1 MRRAAALRVAALLAL
16 VACAAA
22 GAAASKRAPLLVVGS
37 INLDVTAHLERLPA
51 LGETV
56 TALRSSPTLALG
68 GKGANQ
74 AVAAARLGRGTGRAP
89 PRFVG
94 RLGDDAHAA
103 WLRVQLAAEGLD
115 AARCAGAPEGTA
127 SGQGLV
133 LLDAQG
139 AATSV
144 VLGGANAD
152 GWPADDA
159 ALQRE
164 ADALVAG
171 SAGGDDGGRAALL
184 MLQREVPERVNVAV
198 AAAAAREG
206 LPVLLD
212 AGGEASQPSAALLT
226 HVDYLM
232 PNESELERMTGMP
245 AGDDDAALAAARAL
259 LARWVAQ
266 AGGGGGDDKARHV
279 LATLGDRG
287 ALLLTRRRGG
297 GETVTWQPAAPLPGG
312 AVVDATAAGD
322 AFRAAFAVAL
332 AEGAPAEGAL
342 GFAAAAGAIAASRHG
357 AAPSLPT
364 RREVDALAMLA
375 PPASAPQACSA
386 EPAAAAAA
394 PSPPPAPA
402 ASAASGIGGQG
413 GADGGDGGDG
423 DDAFPLQFASRLNS
437 MRSRRDL
444 AGPAAGPDDVLGWV
458 ARQGTVAGL
467 SSVYFNFP
475 QHLRGLVP
483 SDVRH
488 ALRAAGLAAA
498 GVAMRF
504 PEPEF
509 LRGAFSAPEAATR
522 AAAVALAAEGCA
534 WAAALGGDELV
545 VWSPYDGYDYHLAAN
560 YSAAWADTVAAFR
573 QLTDACPD
581 SVRVS
586 VEWKPSD
593 AASRFSFVPNTA
605 AALLLAAA
613 VDRPRFGV
621 TLDVGHALLAGE
633 NPAASAALAAD
644 AGRLFGVQL
653 GDAHSRLG
661 AEDGLAFAAVHEA
674 ASLELLHWLRRQ
686 RYAGRLYFDTFPAR
700 EDPVAE
706 AELNIRRVKALWR
719 RSRRLQAAGI
729 EAAMDAQDAM
739 AALLLLERTP

>member
-22 GAAASKRAPLLVVGS
+22 GAAASKRAPLVVVGS

-89 PRFVG
+89 PRFAG

-103 WLRVQLAAEGLD
+103 WLRAQLAAEGLD

-152 GWPADDA
+152 GWPADDV

-164 ADALVAG
+164 ADALVTG
-171 SAGGDDGGRAALL
+171 SAAGTDSGSEGDNGGRAALL

-266 AGGGGGDDKARHV
+266 TGGGDDKPRHV

-287 ALLLTRRRGG
+287 ALLLTRRGGG

-312 AVVDATAAGD
+312 VVVDATAAGD

-386 EPAAAAAA
+386 EPASAA
-394 PSPPPAPA
+394 SPPPV
-402 ASAASGIGGQG
+402 ASDGQG
-413 GADGGDGGDG
+413 GGDGGDGGDG
-423 DDAFPLQFASRLNS
+423 DAFPLRFASRLNS

-444 AGPAAGPDDVLGWV
+444 AGPAAGADDVLGWV

-467 SSVYFNFP
+467 SSVYFNYP

-483 SDVRH
+483 SDVRD
-488 ALRAAGLAAA
+488 ALRGAGLAAA

-739 AALLLLERTP
+739 AAMLLLERTP